1 MSIVL
6 GILLLISCIII
17 GVLGWYISN
26 FIAGVNDYNEEL
38 KSVLEDLYLDLYQT
52 YQSLDYYGDP
62 EIRRLLVHCRKTGT
76 YVIDFLR
83 EIAPDNEFLNQDL
96 QFFNQLID
104 SEDNNNAESEEE

>member
-6 GILLLISCIII
+6 GILLFISCIII

-26 FIAGVNDYNEEL
+26 FTAVVNDYNEEL
-38 KSVLEDLYLDLYQT
+38 KSVLEDLYLDLYKT

-76 YVIDFLR
+76 FVIDFLK
-83 EIAPDNEFLNQDL
+83 EIAPGDEFLDQDL

-104 SEDNNNAESEEE
+104 SEDNIDAESKEE

>member
-6 GILLLISCIII
+6 GILLFISCIII

-26 FIAGVNDYNEEL
+26 FTAVVNDYNEEL
-38 KSVLEDLYLDLYQT
+38 KSVLEDLYLDLYKT

-62 EIRRLLVHCRKTGT
+62 EIRRLLVHCRKAGT
-76 YVIDFLR
+76 FVIDFLK
-83 EIAPDNEFLNQDL
+83 EIAPDDEFFDQDL

-104 SEDNNNAESEEE
+104 SEDNIDAESKEE

>member
-6 GILLLISCIII
+6 GILLFISCTII

-26 FIAGVNDYNEEL
+26 FIAVVNDYNEEL
-38 KSVLEDLYLDLYQT
+38 KSVLEDLYLDLYKT

-62 EIRRLLVHCRKTGT
+62 EIRRLLVHCRETGT
-76 YVIDFLR
+76 FVINFLKD
-83 EIAPDNEFLNQDL
+83 IAPNDEFLNQDL

-104 SEDNNNAESEEE
+104 SEDNIDAESKEE